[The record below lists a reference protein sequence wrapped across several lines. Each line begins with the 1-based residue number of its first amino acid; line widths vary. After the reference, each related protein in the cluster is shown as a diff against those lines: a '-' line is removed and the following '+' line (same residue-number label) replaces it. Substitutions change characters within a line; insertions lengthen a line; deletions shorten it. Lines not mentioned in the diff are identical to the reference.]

1 MTLHPQISKAPLVT
15 AHAQRIVAET
25 GVLNNPYFR
34 ALTDGSMSLERFRES
49 QEQLGFA
56 VTYFAR
62 PMAVLVSRIEHPAD
76 RIGILGNV
84 VEEHGEFRPREFHHE
99 TFRRFLASIGSDTA
113 RLNDLKMIPAVHAY
127 NSVLSAVCTW
137 EDPQVGIGCM
147 GAIEYAFAS
156 VSAITGNAAVNRGWV
171 AQDDLMHYGLHSEID
186 EQHAEDFFVLLEPHH
201 GDPAARRRIDQ
212 GLGLG
217 AYALNRL
224 YSDLSEPDRS
234 RSRND

>member
-1 MTLHPQISKAPLVT
+1 MTTQLPTTRAPLVT
-15 AHAQRIVAET
+15 ARAKHVVAET
-25 GVLNNPYFR
+25 GVLDNPYFR
-34 ALTDGSMSLERFRES
+34 TLVDGTMPLESFRTS

-62 PMAVLVSRIEHPAD
+62 PMAVLVSRIEHPAN
-76 RIGILGNV
+76 RVGILGNV
-84 VEEHGEFRPREFHHE
+84 VEEHGGFRPHAFHHE
-99 TFRRFLASIGSDTA
+99 TFRRFLASIGSDA
-113 RLNDLKMIPAVHAY
+113 VRLNGLKMAPAVHAY

-156 VSAITGNAAVNRGWV
+156 VSAITGSAAVNRGWV
-171 AQDDLMHYGLHSEID
+171 AQADLVHYGLHSEID
-186 EQHAEDFFVLLEPHH
+186 EQHAEDFFLLLEPHYE
-201 GDPAARRRIDQ
+201 DPAARRRIDQ

-224 YSDLSEPDRS
+224 YSDL
-234 RSRND
+234 

>member
-1 MTLHPQISKAPLVT
+1 MTTHLRTTKAPLVT
-15 AHAQRIVAET
+15 AHAKHMVAET
-25 GVLNNPYFR
+25 GVLTNPYFR
-34 ALTDGSMSLERFRES
+34 TLADGSMSLESFRTS

-62 PMAVLVSRIEHPAD
+62 PMAALVSRIEHPAD

-84 VEEHGEFRPREFHHE
+84 VEEHGGFRPQEFHHE
-99 TFRRFLASIGSDTA
+99 TFRRFLASIGSDTEQ
-113 RLNDLKMIPAVHAY
+113 LNSLKMMPAVHAY

-156 VSAITGNAAVNRGWV
+156 VSAITGNATMNRGWV
-171 AQDDLMHYGLHSEID
+171 AQADLMHYGLHSEID
-186 EQHAEDFFVLLEPHH
+186 EQHAEDFFLLLEPHYRN
-201 GDPAARRRIDQ
+201 PAARRRIDQ
-212 GLGLG
+212 GIGLG

-224 YSDLSEPDRS
+224 YSDLSELGRS
-234 RSRND
+234 QKN

>member
-1 MTLHPQISKAPLVT
+1 MTSHLRTTKAPLVT
-15 AHAQRIVAET
+15 ARAKHIVAET

-34 ALTDGSMSLERFRES
+34 TLVDGSMSLESFRTS

-76 RIGILGNV
+76 RVGILGNV
-84 VEEHGEFRPREFHHE
+84 VEEHGGFRSQEFHHE
-99 TFRRFLASIGSDTA
+99 TFRGFLASIGSDTV
-113 RLNDLKMIPAVHAY
+113 RLNSLKMIPAVHAY

-156 VSAITGNAAVNRGWV
+156 VSAITGSTAVNRGWV
-171 AQDDLMHYGLHSEID
+171 AQADLMHYGLHSEID
-186 EQHAEDFFVLLEPHH
+186 EQHAEDFFLLLEPHYR
-201 GDPAARRRIDQ
+201 DPAARLRIDQ

-224 YSDLSEPDRS
+224 YSDLSELGRS
-234 RSRND
+234 QQN